1 MKEEEVFPS
10 IDEKELADTCKT
22 RIYNL
27 SDDPPTMWTSTPV
40 QDDVCKIKNQMILFD
55 KELDKM
61 ASNMEQM
68 VDVVE
73 MINENLKLLAD
84 NMKTQIEQTSIIT
97 DIMSDTNK
105 MLAVEAV
112 TLKTVL
118 ERVNQTKGRFTAI
131 LFVSLCTLFFTVV
144 VFMGLRGGI

>member
-1 MKEEEVFPS
+1 MHSEFTYPSIEEEFIDTNMENTVTLTPDHS
-10 IDEKELADTCKT
+10 ITIVNPLTDKVDALTE
-22 RIYNL
+22 
-27 SDDPPTMWTSTPV
+27 
-40 QDDVCKIKNQMILFD
+40 QMILFD